1 MPPQAVQERGGTLR
15 ARLSYMYLPPTLLD
29 VIFSGAIRYS
39 DGMAFSRGL
48 VPVVLAV
55 LVVVGTSGGVLAQ
68 EQPATTSAQQPAS
81 STQQQVPVI
90 DGGLGPCSVE
100 ITVKRPGGQFVD
112 GAKVTVHIAYGFLNV
127 RRLDLEV
134 PTNNQGKARI
144 TGLPNNLKHGLLLH
158 GSKDNLL
165 GTAFVDPTKTCEAK
179 HELVLVEQ
187 APPQQDDSQTATT
200 DTKDTDKTT
209 SDSKDSH

>member
-1 MPPQAVQERGGTLR
+1 MTCRNHLLR
-15 ARLSYMYLPPTLLD
+15 ALIARVAL
-29 VIFSGAIRYS
+29 I
-39 DGMAFSRGL
+39 
-48 VPVVLAV
+48 VLASSAV
-55 LVVVGTSGGVLAQ
+55 FGQ
-68 EQPATTSAQQPAS
+68 EPQPSQSSTGQNATA

-100 ITVKRPGGQFVD
+100 ITVKRPGGKPVD
-112 GAKVTVHIAYGFLNV
+112 GAKVDVHIAYGFLNV

-165 GTAFVDPTKTCEAK
+165 GTAFVDPSRNCEAK
-179 HELVLVEQ
+179 HEMVLVRQ
-187 APPQQDDSQTATT
+187 APSEQQGSQPAASDKNNTDSDQT
-200 DTKDTDKTT
+200 DTDKGDTEKT
-209 SDSKDSH
+209 DTPQ